1 MSLDSHLSVLT
12 YKVTHSASHGIHSS
26 LTTTGIPTGRI
37 VFFTSEP
44 GFTNGETFTD
54 NLSVSYD
61 PLAGEI
67 AGVVI
72 DGSTSYATAGLT
84 LLPGFNQDLNV
95 TVMYLGTYPVEAA
108 PGEEITAGRAAR
120 VNNQGQLVGS
130 GGTLTNYV
138 TLTTTS
144 GAGTASNPEYVLV
157 LAR

>member
-1 MSLDSHLSVLT
+1 MPLDSHLSVLT
-12 YKVTHSASHGIHSS
+12 HKVTHSASHGIHSS
-26 LTTTGIPTGRI
+26 LTATGIPTGRI

-72 DGSTSYATAGLT
+72 DGSTTSGLT
-84 LLPGFNQDLNV
+84 FLPGFNKDLNV

-120 VNNQGQLVGS
+120 VNNQGQLVGF
-130 GGTLTNYV
+130 GGTVTNYV
-138 TLTTTS
+138 TLTTTT
-144 GAGTASNPEYVLV
+144 GTGTVDNPEYVLV

>member
-26 LTTTGIPTGRI
+26 LTATGIPTGRI

-72 DGSTSYATAGLT
+72 DGSTTTSGLT
-84 LLPGFNQDLNV
+84 WLPGFNKDLNV
-95 TVMYLGTYPVEAA
+95 TVMYLGTYPVEVA

-138 TLTTTS
+138 TLTSTS
-144 GAGTASNPEYVLV
+144 GAGTAGNPEYVLV